1 MQTGNDGQGFCHPAH
16 NIKSESFTKTSILIY
31 VADKPLLPE
40 SSVNT
45 ELKLIIAPS
54 QMLPPRSPSSCT
66 CISSGIGP
74 VFGITTKHIKSQV
87 RSDLNLVISTGQSD
101 RVPVFLRLS
110 TNTRG
115 IQGQPMKF
123 SQPNL
128 AFDWTRLLIS
138 CDSNSNQP

>member
-1 MQTGNDGQGFCHPAH
+1 MFRICRGEGGGDMLNPMPRDAH

-40 SSVNT
+40 SNVNT

-74 VFGITTKHIKSQV
+74 VFGITTKLIKSQV
-87 RSDLNLVISTGQSD
+87 RSDL
-101 RVPVFLRLS
+101 
-110 TNTRG
+110 
-115 IQGQPMKF
+115 
-123 SQPNL
+123 
-128 AFDWTRLLIS
+128 
-138 CDSNSNQP
+138 